1 MRLYVSFFFIFL
13 QERETITDSPLYF
26 EQESL
31 LQLVASKQEE
41 IESLKMVCNRLEQ
54 EKGHSLMELKQTQ
67 VMSSDQLEKLFNLE
81 AKQDILEIEN
91 TQTLKNLLES
101 ENRNIDL
108 EKQCKLLQEENE
120 QLKTNNKEFEDVLQ
134 DIKVQ
139 QTDERENLTASNE
152 DYKNQLKIIREQNDT
167 LNTEIMTLKENE
179 YEIENRYMQAE
190 KDHSQVLQLLK
201 SDHEKNQVIKDDQI
215 KRLEDQLKER
225 QEEMQKSLL
234 DKKHLEEKLS
244 KFDQLDYEGI
254 ILQLQID
261 LKQMKSLVKSTQ
273 DENKDHNEELKNT
286 KMIKMLKNQIEDLE
300 GEKNS
305 LVRQK
310 KNLELDLLEVQ
321 DNLDEVSE
329 AKTKLEHKYME
340 TAKENVALATTI
352 KENEDEL
359 EDIMKKYKTSV
370 AAVSSQQVILQNQS
384 CAIIDLEKE
393 KMQLTE
399 TVNELTKNIDNLED
413 ENINGNKYKTFEI
426 KIKDLEY
433 RLELEEASRQRSE
446 TIIDRLKNKLQN
458 SESDLEN
465 MKKGSIGKDDLNR
478 KLERQIKDLKEDF
491 INLQIQEM
499 DMSEKKT
506 MLEKKVEINEAEI
519 EMLKSQLELANQRI
533 EGLHSNLISDSDSDY
548 SILPCSEESQD
559 DLDIFLI
566 NHRKKMAEQ
575 KEEENRIRKDMKDEN
590 ES

>member
-1 MRLYVSFFFIFL
+1 M
-13 QERETITDSPLYF
+13 TDSPLSL

-120 QLKTNNKEFEDVLQ
+120 QLKTDNKEFEDVLK

-139 QTDERENLTASNE
+139 QADERENLTASNE
-152 DYKNQLKIIREQNDT
+152 DYKNQLRIIREQNDT
-167 LNTEIMTLKENE
+167 LNTEIMTLKENK

-225 QEEMQKSLL
+225 QEEMQKTLL
-234 DKKHLEEKLS
+234 DKKYLEEKLS